1 MLRPLEITG
10 LGKSFGLFTAV
21 RDFNL
26 AIPPGEFV
34 CLLGHSGCGKSTVLS
49 ILAGLQQATVGGFC
63 IDGKEVDYPGTDR
76 GVVFQ
81 SPSLLPWLTAWD
93 NVALAFKQAHPK
105 GDKSRVKEYM
115 ELAGVADVADQLP
128 GELSLGTQ
136 QRVAIA
142 RALALDPRYLLLDE
156 PFGMLDSLT
165 RFDLQ
170 DALLKVVDS
179 TAKTVIMVTHDVDEA
194 LYLADRI
201 VLMTDGPAATVG
213 EIIESPFGRPRDRSI
228 LKHPA
233 YKRERNRIIDF
244 LEHHANQSTVG
255 VREEKRTTHSLV
267 QSETAVSTAR
277 T

>member
-10 LGKSFGLFTAV
+10 LGKSFGSFTAV

-26 AIPPGEFV
+26 VIPPGEFV

-49 ILAGLQQATVGGFC
+49 ILAGLQQATIGGFC
-63 IDGKEVDYPGTDR
+63 IDGKEIDYPGTDR

-81 SPSLLPWLTAWD
+81 SPSLLPWLTSAE
-93 NVALAFKQAHPK
+93 NVMLAYTQAHARK
-105 GDKSRVKEYM
+105 DRDEVLRYM
-115 ELAGVADVADQLP
+115 DMAGVADVADQLP

-194 LYLADRI
+194 IYLADRI

-213 EIIESPFGRPRDRSI
+213 EIITTPFSRPRDRSI
-228 LKHPA
+228 LKHPE
-233 YKRERNRIIDF
+233 YRRQRSRILDF

-255 VREEKRTTHSLV
+255 VREEKRTTHSHV
-267 QSETAVSTAR
+267 QSAVDVSTVR